1 MNVILAGPS
10 VLEKIAFVVFAVGV
24 LGGALV
30 TITRKSA
37 VAALIALVG
46 TSCALAGLYATLSAH
61 FLAILQILVYAG
73 AIMVLFIFAVM
84 IVNRDD
90 EHPIAL
96 RGLFVRAAGVL
107 ATGYLFYRVAW
118 IVVRERQT
126 DVLGTTITLPIPDY
140 GNVASIGRL
149 LFTDFLFP
157 FEAISLL
164 LLAAV
169 VAGVLISRPSRPTTD
184 MGTLGGLASHSAP
197 TPSAPAPAL
206 PPSGASGPT
215 PPLPPPL
222 ASLAPSRAASPNPPA
237 TVRAD
242 EGEGRR
248 PEGRAGREVGPESS
262 AAPHATNSGGAA

>member
-1 MNVILAGPS
+1 MNIVLAGPS
-10 VLEKIAFVVFAVGV
+10 ILEKIAFVAFALGV

-46 TSCALAGLYATLSAH
+46 TFCALAGLYATLSAH

-118 IVVRERQT
+118 IVVRERHT
-126 DVLGTTITLPIPDY
+126 DVLGTTITLPIPGY
-140 GNVASIGRL
+140 GSVASIGRL
-149 LFTDFLFP
+149 LFSDFLFP

-169 VAGVLISRPSRPTTD
+169 VGGVLIARPSRPETGATHD
-184 MGTLGGLASHSAP
+184 RGTA
-197 TPSAPAPAL
+197 
-206 PPSGASGPT
+206 
-215 PPLPPPL
+215 
-222 ASLAPSRAASPNPPA
+222 
-237 TVRAD
+237 
-242 EGEGRR
+242 
-248 PEGRAGREVGPESS
+248 
-262 AAPHATNSGGAA
+262 

>member
-1 MNVILAGPS
+1 VNVMLAGPS
-10 VLEKIAFVVFAVGV
+10 LLEKIAFVVFAVGL

-37 VAALIALVG
+37 VSAIIALVG
-46 TSCALAGLYATLSAH
+46 TFCAMAGLYATLSAH
-61 FLAILQILVYAG
+61 FLAVLQILVYAG

-126 DVLGTTITLPIPDY
+126 DVLGTTIALPIPGY

-149 LFTDFLFP
+149 LFSDFLFP

-169 VAGVLISRPSRPTTD
+169 VAGVLIARPTRPD
-184 MGTLGGLASHSAP
+184 
-197 TPSAPAPAL
+197 
-206 PPSGASGPT
+206 GATG
-215 PPLPPPL
+215 
-222 ASLAPSRAASPNPPA
+222 A
-237 TVRAD
+237 TH
-242 EGEGRR
+242 G
-248 PEGRAGREVGPESS
+248 
-262 AAPHATNSGGAA
+262 GGAD

>member
-1 MNVILAGPS
+1 VNVILAGPS
-10 VLEKIAFVVFAVGV
+10 LLEKIAFVVLAVGL

-37 VAALIALVG
+37 IAAIISLVG
-46 TSCALAGLYATLSAH
+46 TFCAAAGLYATLSAH
-61 FLAILQILVYAG
+61 FLAVLQVLVYAG

-96 RGLFVRAAGVL
+96 GGLFVRAAGVL
-107 ATGYLFYRVAW
+107 AAGYLFYRMAW

-126 DVLGTTITLPIPDY
+126 DVLATTITLPIPDY

-149 LFTDFLFP
+149 LFSDFLFP

-169 VAGVLISRPSRPTTD
+169 VAGVMIARPSKPRD
-184 MGTLGGLASHSAP
+184 ASA
-197 TPSAPAPAL
+197 
-206 PPSGASGPT
+206 
-215 PPLPPPL
+215 
-222 ASLAPSRAASPNPPA
+222 
-237 TVRAD
+237 
-242 EGEGRR
+242 
-248 PEGRAGREVGPESS
+248 
-262 AAPHATNSGGAA
+262 SGGAV

>member
-1 MNVILAGPS
+1 MNVMLAVPS

-24 LGGALV
+24 LSGALV
-30 TITRKSA
+30 TITRRSA

-46 TSCALAGLYATLSAH
+46 TFCAMAGLYATLSAH

-126 DVLGTTITLPIPDY
+126 DVLGTAITLPIPGY

-169 VAGVLISRPSRPTTD
+169 VAGVLIARPTRPRDAGTD
-184 MGTLGGLASHSAP
+184 MGTLGGF
-197 TPSAPAPAL
+197 
-206 PPSGASGPT
+206 
-215 PPLPPPL
+215 
-222 ASLAPSRAASPNPPA
+222 PNPPA
-237 TVRAD
+237 MVR
-242 EGEGRR
+242 RR
-248 PEGRAGREVGPESS
+248 QSRP
-262 AAPHATNSGGAA
+262 APHAITPSV